1 MCLQVILSF
10 LYSMIIFRFFCDNLL
25 TRFFLCLCSP
35 STHFVTFVVQRIGL
49 TPLHLAQ
56 RELSHNSNKQDFS
69 PSPALVTNLHTTY
82 SYFFVFFHKCRLRHT
97 WYSATCGFS
106 SWLKRILHRALS
118 FLCIPS
124 ISSQYISHSLPWT
137 SLQYDT
143 VAPTHIQF
151 ESFNGRSHHSHL
163 CMMAVLV

>member
-82 SYFFVFFHKCRLRHT
+82 SYFLFL
-97 WYSATCGFS
+97 FS
-106 SWLKRILHRALS
+106 QMQT
-118 FLCIPS
+118 P
-124 ISSQYISHSLPWT
+124 
-137 SLQYDT
+137 
-143 VAPTHIQF
+143 
-151 ESFNGRSHHSHL
+151 SHL
-163 CMMAVLV
+163 KFGHVRFFLLAKENITQSTFLPLHSKHFKSIHFSQFALNFTAIRYSCTNAHSV